1 MLQHKIIIKMI
12 LIFPVLVLF
21 PWEIKICLLLALSG
35 VLVSNLRSGGPLLPF
50 HLRERGLLDFPSL
63 FLIVL
68 TAWLSTLIVVV
79 RVKVFK
85 SGTFFNLLIVLFL
98 SLALR
103 FRVTSLFLFYL
114 FFEWSLLPIF
124 LIILGWGY
132 QPERLRA
139 SLLLF
144 FYTLFASLPLLLV
157 LLYWSQT
164 AFITRFKDIILIL
177 TQRTTRF
184 VTLRFITILAF
195 VVKFPIYFV
204 HLWLPKAHVEAPVAG
219 SIILAGVLLKLGGY
233 GIIRLSAFFLH
244 NPLIFSVGILTMWGG
259 GVLGALCLRIRD
271 IKVIIAYSSV
281 VHIRLVFIGV
291 ISYFSWG
298 LNGAIVIMVAHGL
311 CSSGMFAWAN
321 MVYERRHSRRLTLN
335 KGLLTISPSFR
346 FWWFLLIVR
355 NFAGPF
361 TLNLAGEIFLIINT
375 MVCRNLFW
383 VRIAFIS
390 FFSAGY
396 SLLLYSSTQQGRAV
410 AGNILGLERIS
421 LEQQVI
427 FAHVWPVY
435 LITISTVFS

>member
-1 MLQHKIIIKMI
+1 MSQ
-12 LIFPVLVLF
+12 
-21 PWEIKICLLLALSG
+21 
-35 VLVSNLRSGGPLLPF
+35 LRLEGPLLIF
-50 HLRERGLLDFPSL
+50 HLRERGLLDFPSF
-63 FLIVL
+63 FLITL
-68 TAWLSTLIVVV
+68 TAWLRVLIIII
-79 RVKVFK
+79 RVKIFK
-85 SGTFFNLLIVLFL
+85 SSAFFNLLIILFL
-98 SLALR
+98 RLALR
-103 FRVTSLFLFYL
+103 FSVASLFLFYL

-157 LLYWSQT
+157 LLYWGQI
-164 AFITRFKDIILIL
+164 AFITSFKDALLIL
-177 TQRTTRF
+177 TQRDVRSII
-184 VTLRFITILAF
+184 LRFITILAF

-219 SIILAGVLLKLGGY
+219 SIILAGILLKLGGY

-244 NPLIFSVGILTMWGG
+244 NPLIFSVGILTIWGG
-259 GVLGALCLRIRD
+259 GILGALCLRIRD

-281 VHIRLVFIGV
+281 VHISLVFIGV
-291 ISYFSWG
+291 IRYFSWG
-298 LNGAIVIMVAHGL
+298 LNGAMVIIVAHGL
-311 CSSGMFAWAN
+311 CSSGIFAWAN
-321 MVYERRHSRRLTLN
+321 IVYERRHSRRLTLN
-335 KGLLTISPSFR
+335 KGLLTISPSFS

-375 MVCRNLFW
+375 IVCRNLFW
-383 VRIAFIS
+383 VRIALIS

-396 SLLLYSSTQQGRAV
+396 SLLLYSSTQQGRTR
-410 AGNILGLERIS
+410 GRNILGLERNN

-435 LITISTVFS
+435 LIVISTVFS

>member
-1 MLQHKIIIKMI
+1 MI

-184 VTLRFITILAF
+184 VTLKFITILAF

>member
-68 TAWLSTLIVVV
+68 TAWLSTLIVVI

-85 SGTFFNLLIVLFL
+85 SGAFFNLLIVLFL

-164 AFITRFKDIILIL
+164 AFITRFKDIIIIL

-311 CSSGMFAWAN
+311 CSSGIFAWAN

-361 TLNLAGEIFLIINT
+361 TLNLAGEIFLIINA

-410 AGNILGLERIS
+410 AGNILGLERNS

>member
-1 MLQHKIIIKMI
+1 MSQ
-12 LIFPVLVLF
+12 
-21 PWEIKICLLLALSG
+21 
-35 VLVSNLRSGGPLLPF
+35 LRLEGPLLIF
-50 HLRERGLLDFPSL
+50 HLRERGLLDFPSF
-63 FLIVL
+63 FLITL
-68 TAWLSTLIVVV
+68 TAWLRVLIIII
-79 RVKVFK
+79 RVKIFK
-85 SGTFFNLLIVLFL
+85 SSAFFNLLIILFL
-98 SLALR
+98 RLALR
-103 FRVTSLFLFYL
+103 FSVASLFLFYL

-157 LLYWSQT
+157 LLYWRQI
-164 AFITRFKDIILIL
+164 AFITGFKDAVLIL
-177 TQRTTRF
+177 TQRGVRF
-184 VTLRFITILAF
+184 VILRFITILAF

-219 SIILAGVLLKLGGY
+219 SIILAGILLKLGGY

-244 NPLIFSVGILTMWGG
+244 NPLIFSVGVLTIWGG
-259 GVLGALCLRIRD
+259 GILGALCLRIRD

-291 ISYFSWG
+291 IRYFSWG
-298 LNGAIVIMVAHGL
+298 LNGAMVIIVAHGL
-311 CSSGMFAWAN
+311 CSSGIFAQAN
-321 MVYERRHSRRLTLN
+321 MVYERRHSRSLTLN
-335 KGLLTISPSFR
+335 KGLLTISPSFS

-383 VRIAFIS
+383 VRIALIS

-396 SLLLYSSTQQGRAV
+396 SLLLYSSTQQGRTG
-410 AGNILGLERIS
+410 AGNILGLERNN

-435 LITISTVFS
+435 LIVISTVFS

>member
-1 MLQHKIIIKMI
+1 MI

-396 SLLLYSSTQQGRAV
+396 SLLLYSSTQQGKAV

>member
-1 MLQHKIIIKMI
+1 M
-12 LIFPVLVLF
+12 V
-21 PWEIKICLLLALSG
+21 
-35 VLVSNLRSGGPLLPF
+35 
-50 HLRERGLLDFPSL
+50 
-63 FLIVL
+63 
-68 TAWLSTLIVVV
+68 
-79 RVKVFK
+79 
-85 SGTFFNLLIVLFL
+85 
-98 SLALR
+98 
-103 FRVTSLFLFYL
+103 SLFLFYL

-157 LLYWSQT
+157 LLYWRQI
-164 AFITRFKDIILIL
+164 AFITGFKDAILIL
-177 TQRTTRF
+177 TQRGVRF
-184 VTLRFITILAF
+184 VILRFITILAF

-219 SIILAGVLLKLGGY
+219 SIILAGILLKLGGY

-244 NPLIFSVGILTMWGG
+244 NPLIFSVGVLTIWGG
-259 GVLGALCLRIRD
+259 GILGALCLRIRD

-291 ISYFSWG
+291 IRYFSWG
-298 LNGAIVIMVAHGL
+298 LNGAIIIIVAHGL
-311 CSSGMFAWAN
+311 CSSGIFAWAN
-321 MVYERRHSRRLTLN
+321 MVYERRHSRSLTLN
-335 KGLLTISPSFR
+335 KGLLTISPSFS

-375 MVCRNLFW
+375 IVCRNLFW
-383 VRIAFIS
+383 VRIALIS

-396 SLLLYSSTQQGRAV
+396 SLLLYSSTQQGRTG
-410 AGNILGLERIS
+410 AGNILGLERNN

-435 LITISTVFS
+435 LIVISTVFS

>member
-1 MLQHKIIIKMI
+1 MSQ
-12 LIFPVLVLF
+12 
-21 PWEIKICLLLALSG
+21 
-35 VLVSNLRSGGPLLPF
+35 LRLEGPLLIF
-50 HLRERGLLDFPSL
+50 HLRERGLLDFPRL
-63 FLIVL
+63 FLIIL
-68 TAWLSTLIVVV
+68 TAWLRVLIIII
-79 RVKVFK
+79 RVKIFK
-85 SGTFFNLLIVLFL
+85 SGAFFNLLIILFL
-98 SLALR
+98 RLALR
-103 FRVTSLFLFYL
+103 FSVASLFLFYL

-157 LLYWSQT
+157 LLYWGQI
-164 AFITRFKDIILIL
+164 AFITSFKDALLIL
-177 TQRTTRF
+177 TQRDVRSII
-184 VTLRFITILAF
+184 LRFITILAF

-219 SIILAGVLLKLGGY
+219 SIILAGILLKLGGY

-244 NPLIFSVGILTMWGG
+244 NPLIFSVGILTIWGG
-259 GVLGALCLRIRD
+259 GILGALCLRIRD

-281 VHIRLVFIGV
+281 VHISLVFIGV
-291 ISYFSWG
+291 IRYFSWG
-298 LNGAIVIMVAHGL
+298 LNGAMVIIVAHGL
-311 CSSGMFAWAN
+311 CSSGIFAWAN
-321 MVYERRHSRRLTLN
+321 IVYERRHSRRLTLN
-335 KGLLTISPSFR
+335 KGLLTISPSFS

-375 MVCRNLFW
+375 IVCRNLFW
-383 VRIAFIS
+383 VRIALIS

-396 SLLLYSSTQQGRAV
+396 SLLLYSSTQQGRTG
-410 AGNILGLERIS
+410 AGNILGLEGNN

-435 LITISTVFS
+435 LIVISTVFS

>member
-1 MLQHKIIIKMI
+1 MSQ
-12 LIFPVLVLF
+12 
-21 PWEIKICLLLALSG
+21 
-35 VLVSNLRSGGPLLPF
+35 LRLEGPLLIF
-50 HLRERGLLDFPSL
+50 HLRERGLLDFPSF
-63 FLIVL
+63 FLITL
-68 TAWLSTLIVVV
+68 TAWLRVLIIII
-79 RVKVFK
+79 RVKIFK
-85 SGTFFNLLIVLFL
+85 SSAFFNLLIILFL
-98 SLALR
+98 RLALR
-103 FRVTSLFLFYL
+103 FSVASLFLFYL

-157 LLYWSQT
+157 LLYWRQI
-164 AFITRFKDIILIL
+164 AFITGFKDAVLIL
-177 TQRTTRF
+177 TQRGVRF
-184 VTLRFITILAF
+184 VILRFITILAF

-219 SIILAGVLLKLGGY
+219 SIILAGILLKLGGY

-244 NPLIFSVGILTMWGG
+244 NPLIFSVGVLTIWGG
-259 GVLGALCLRIRD
+259 GILGALCLRIRD

-291 ISYFSWG
+291 IRYFSWG
-298 LNGAIVIMVAHGL
+298 LNGAMVIIVAHGL
-311 CSSGMFAWAN
+311 CSSGIFAWAN
-321 MVYERRHSRRLTLN
+321 MVYERRHSRSLTLN
-335 KGLLTISPSFR
+335 KGLLTISPSFS

-383 VRIAFIS
+383 VRIALIS

-396 SLLLYSSTQQGRAV
+396 SLLLYSSTQQGRTG
-410 AGNILGLERIS
+410 AGNILGLEGNN

-427 FAHVWPVY
+427 FAHVWPVC
-435 LITISTVFS
+435 LIVISTVFS

>member
-1 MLQHKIIIKMI
+1 MI

-244 NPLIFSVGILTMWGG
+244 NPLIFSVGVLTMWGG

-383 VRIAFIS
+383 VRIALIS

-410 AGNILGLERIS
+410 AGNILGLERNS

>member
-1 MLQHKIIIKMI
+1 MSQ
-12 LIFPVLVLF
+12 
-21 PWEIKICLLLALSG
+21 
-35 VLVSNLRSGGPLLPF
+35 LRLEGPLLIF
-50 HLRERGLLDFPSL
+50 HLRERGLLDFPRL
-63 FLIVL
+63 FLIIL
-68 TAWLSTLIVVV
+68 TAWLRVLIIII
-79 RVKVFK
+79 RVKIFK
-85 SGTFFNLLIVLFL
+85 SGAFFNLLIILFL
-98 SLALR
+98 RLALR
-103 FRVTSLFLFYL
+103 FSVASLFLFYL

-157 LLYWSQT
+157 LLYWGQI
-164 AFITRFKDIILIL
+164 AFITSFKDALLIL
-177 TQRTTRF
+177 TQRDVRSII
-184 VTLRFITILAF
+184 LRFITILAF

-219 SIILAGVLLKLGGY
+219 SIILAGILLKLGGY

-244 NPLIFSVGILTMWGG
+244 NPLIFSVGILTIWGG
-259 GVLGALCLRIRD
+259 GILGALCLRIRD

-281 VHIRLVFIGV
+281 VHISLVFIGV
-291 ISYFSWG
+291 IRYFSWG
-298 LNGAIVIMVAHGL
+298 LNGAMVIIVAHGL
-311 CSSGMFAWAN
+311 CSSGIFAWAN
-321 MVYERRHSRRLTLN
+321 IVYERRHSRRLTLN
-335 KGLLTISPSFR
+335 KGLLTISPSFS

-375 MVCRNLFW
+375 IVCRNLFW
-383 VRIAFIS
+383 VRIALIS

-396 SLLLYSSTQQGRAV
+396 SLLLYSSTQQGRTR
-410 AGNILGLERIS
+410 GRNILGLERNS

-435 LITISTVFS
+435 LIVISTVFS

>member
-1 MLQHKIIIKMI
+1 MSQ
-12 LIFPVLVLF
+12 
-21 PWEIKICLLLALSG
+21 
-35 VLVSNLRSGGPLLPF
+35 LRLEGPLLIF
-50 HLRERGLLDFPSL
+50 HLRERGLLDFPRL
-63 FLIVL
+63 FLIIL
-68 TAWLSTLIVVV
+68 TAWLRALIIII
-79 RVKVFK
+79 RVKIFK
-85 SGTFFNLLIVLFL
+85 SGAFFNLLIILFL
-98 SLALR
+98 RLALR
-103 FRVTSLFLFYL
+103 FSVASLFLFYL

-157 LLYWSQT
+157 LLYWGQI
-164 AFITRFKDIILIL
+164 AFITSFKDALLIL
-177 TQRTTRF
+177 TQRDARSII
-184 VTLRFITILAF
+184 LRFITILAF

-219 SIILAGVLLKLGGY
+219 SIILAGILLKLGGY

-244 NPLIFSVGILTMWGG
+244 NPLIFSVGILTIWGG
-259 GVLGALCLRIRD
+259 GILGALCLRIRD

-281 VHIRLVFIGV
+281 VHISLVFIGV
-291 ISYFSWG
+291 IRYFSWG
-298 LNGAIVIMVAHGL
+298 LNGAMVIIVAHGL
-311 CSSGMFAWAN
+311 CSSGIFAWAN
-321 MVYERRHSRRLTLN
+321 IVYERRHSRRLTLN
-335 KGLLTISPSFR
+335 KGLLTISPSFS

-375 MVCRNLFW
+375 IVCRNLFW
-383 VRIAFIS
+383 VRIALIS

-396 SLLLYSSTQQGRAV
+396 SLLLYSSTQQGRTR
-410 AGNILGLERIS
+410 GRNILGLERNN

-435 LITISTVFS
+435 LIVISTVFS

>member
-68 TAWLSTLIVVV
+68 TAWLSTLIVVI

-85 SGTFFNLLIVLFL
+85 SGAFFNLLIVLFL

-410 AGNILGLERIS
+410 AGNILGLERNS

>member
-1 MLQHKIIIKMI
+1 MSQ
-12 LIFPVLVLF
+12 
-21 PWEIKICLLLALSG
+21 
-35 VLVSNLRSGGPLLPF
+35 LRLEGPLLIF
-50 HLRERGLLDFPSL
+50 HLRERGLLDFPRL
-63 FLIVL
+63 FLIIL
-68 TAWLSTLIVVV
+68 TAWLRVLIIII
-79 RVKVFK
+79 RVKIFK
-85 SGTFFNLLIVLFL
+85 SGAFFNLLIILFL
-98 SLALR
+98 RLALR
-103 FRVTSLFLFYL
+103 FSVASLFLFYL

-157 LLYWSQT
+157 LLYWGQI
-164 AFITRFKDIILIL
+164 AFITSFKDALLIL
-177 TQRTTRF
+177 TQRDVRSII
-184 VTLRFITILAF
+184 LRFITILAF

-219 SIILAGVLLKLGGY
+219 SIILAGILLKLGGY

-244 NPLIFSVGILTMWGG
+244 NPLIFSVGILTIWGG
-259 GVLGALCLRIRD
+259 GILGALCLRIRD

-281 VHIRLVFIGV
+281 VHISLVFIGV
-291 ISYFSWG
+291 IRYFSWG
-298 LNGAIVIMVAHGL
+298 LNGAMVIIVAHGL
-311 CSSGMFAWAN
+311 CSSGIFAWAN
-321 MVYERRHSRRLTLN
+321 IVYERRHSRRLTLN
-335 KGLLTISPSFR
+335 KGLLTISPSFS

-383 VRIAFIS
+383 VRIALIS

-396 SLLLYSSTQQGRAV
+396 SLLLYSSTQQGRTR
-410 AGNILGLERIS
+410 GRNILGLERNN

-435 LITISTVFS
+435 LIVISTVFS

>member
-1 MLQHKIIIKMI
+1 MI

-68 TAWLSTLIVVV
+68 TAWLSTLIVVI

-85 SGTFFNLLIVLFL
+85 SGAFFNLLIVLFL

-164 AFITRFKDIILIL
+164 AFITRFKDIIIIL

-361 TLNLAGEIFLIINT
+361 TLNLAGEIFLIINA

-383 VRIAFIS
+383 VRIALIS

-410 AGNILGLERIS
+410 AGNILGLERNS

>member
-1 MLQHKIIIKMI
+1 MSQ
-12 LIFPVLVLF
+12 
-21 PWEIKICLLLALSG
+21 
-35 VLVSNLRSGGPLLPF
+35 LRLEGPLLIF
-50 HLRERGLLDFPSL
+50 HLRERGLLDFPRL
-63 FLIVL
+63 FLIIL
-68 TAWLSTLIVVV
+68 TAWLRALIIII
-79 RVKVFK
+79 RVKIFK
-85 SGTFFNLLIVLFL
+85 SGAFFNLLIILFL
-98 SLALR
+98 RLALR
-103 FRVTSLFLFYL
+103 FSVASLFLFYL

-144 FYTLFASLPLLLV
+144 FYTLFASLPLLLA
-157 LLYWSQT
+157 LLYWGQI
-164 AFITRFKDIILIL
+164 AFITSFKDALLIL
-177 TQRTTRF
+177 TQRDARSII
-184 VTLRFITILAF
+184 LRFITILAF

-219 SIILAGVLLKLGGY
+219 SIILAGILLKLGGY

-244 NPLIFSVGILTMWGG
+244 NPLIFSVGILTIWGG
-259 GVLGALCLRIRD
+259 GILGALCLRIRD

-281 VHIRLVFIGV
+281 VHISLVFIGV
-291 ISYFSWG
+291 IRYFSWG
-298 LNGAIVIMVAHGL
+298 LNGAMVIIVAHGL
-311 CSSGMFAWAN
+311 CSSGIFAWAN
-321 MVYERRHSRRLTLN
+321 IVYERRHSRRLTLN
-335 KGLLTISPSFR
+335 KGLLTISPSFS

-375 MVCRNLFW
+375 IVCRNLFW
-383 VRIAFIS
+383 VRIALIS

-396 SLLLYSSTQQGRAV
+396 SLLLYSSTQQGRTR
-410 AGNILGLERIS
+410 GRNILGLERNN

-435 LITISTVFS
+435 LIVISTVFS

>member
-1 MLQHKIIIKMI
+1 MSQ
-12 LIFPVLVLF
+12 
-21 PWEIKICLLLALSG
+21 
-35 VLVSNLRSGGPLLPF
+35 LRLEGPLLIF
-50 HLRERGLLDFPSL
+50 HLRERGLLDFPSF
-63 FLIVL
+63 FLITL
-68 TAWLSTLIVVV
+68 TAWLRVLIIII
-79 RVKVFK
+79 RVKIFK
-85 SGTFFNLLIVLFL
+85 SSAFFNLLIILFL
-98 SLALR
+98 RLALR
-103 FRVTSLFLFYL
+103 FSVASLFLFYL

-157 LLYWSQT
+157 LLYWRQI
-164 AFITRFKDIILIL
+164 AFITGFKDAVLIL
-177 TQRTTRF
+177 TQRGVRF
-184 VTLRFITILAF
+184 VILRFITILAF

-219 SIILAGVLLKLGGY
+219 SIILAGILLKLGGY

-244 NPLIFSVGILTMWGG
+244 NPLMFSVGVLTIWGG
-259 GVLGALCLRIRD
+259 GILGALCLRIRD
-271 IKVIIAYSSV
+271 IKVMIAYSSV

-291 ISYFSWG
+291 IRYFSWG
-298 LNGAIVIMVAHGL
+298 LNGAMVIIVAHGL
-311 CSSGMFAWAN
+311 CSSGIFAWAN
-321 MVYERRHSRRLTLN
+321 MVYERRHSRSLTLN
-335 KGLLTISPSFR
+335 KGLLTISPSFS

-383 VRIAFIS
+383 VRIALIS

-396 SLLLYSSTQQGRAV
+396 SLLLYSSTQQGRTG
-410 AGNILGLERIS
+410 AGNILGLEGNN

-435 LITISTVFS
+435 LIVISTVFS

>member
-1 MLQHKIIIKMI
+1 MSQ
-12 LIFPVLVLF
+12 
-21 PWEIKICLLLALSG
+21 
-35 VLVSNLRSGGPLLPF
+35 LRLEGPLLIF
-50 HLRERGLLDFPSL
+50 HLRERGLLDFPRL
-63 FLIVL
+63 FLIIL
-68 TAWLSTLIVVV
+68 TAWLRALIIII
-79 RVKVFK
+79 RVKIFK
-85 SGTFFNLLIVLFL
+85 SGAFFNLLIILFL
-98 SLALR
+98 RLALR
-103 FRVTSLFLFYL
+103 FSVASLFLFYL

-157 LLYWSQT
+157 LLYWGQI
-164 AFITRFKDIILIL
+164 AFITSFKDALLIL
-177 TQRTTRF
+177 TQRDVRSII
-184 VTLRFITILAF
+184 LRFITILAF

-219 SIILAGVLLKLGGY
+219 SIILAGILLKLGGY

-244 NPLIFSVGILTMWGG
+244 NPLIFSVGILTIWGG
-259 GVLGALCLRIRD
+259 GILGALCLRIRD

-281 VHIRLVFIGV
+281 VHISLVFIGV
-291 ISYFSWG
+291 IRYFSWG
-298 LNGAIVIMVAHGL
+298 LNGAMVIIVAHGL
-311 CSSGMFAWAN
+311 CSSGIFAWAN
-321 MVYERRHSRRLTLN
+321 IVYERRHSRRLTLN
-335 KGLLTISPSFR
+335 KGLLTISPSFS

-375 MVCRNLFW
+375 IVCRNLFW
-383 VRIAFIS
+383 VRIALIS

-396 SLLLYSSTQQGRAV
+396 SLLLYSSTQQGRTR
-410 AGNILGLERIS
+410 GRNILGLERNN

-435 LITISTVFS
+435 LIVISTVFS

>member
-1 MLQHKIIIKMI
+1 MSQ
-12 LIFPVLVLF
+12 
-21 PWEIKICLLLALSG
+21 
-35 VLVSNLRSGGPLLPF
+35 LRLEGPLLIF
-50 HLRERGLLDFPSL
+50 HLRERGLLDFPSF
-63 FLIVL
+63 FLITL
-68 TAWLSTLIVVV
+68 TAWLRVLIIII
-79 RVKVFK
+79 RVKIFK
-85 SGTFFNLLIVLFL
+85 SSAFFNLLIILFL
-98 SLALR
+98 RLALR
-103 FRVTSLFLFYL
+103 FSVASLFLFYL

-157 LLYWSQT
+157 LLYWRQI
-164 AFITRFKDIILIL
+164 AFITVFKDAVLIL
-177 TQRTTRF
+177 TQRGVRF
-184 VTLRFITILAF
+184 VILRFITILAF

-244 NPLIFSVGILTMWGG
+244 NPLIFSVGVLTIWGG
-259 GVLGALCLRIRD
+259 GILGALCLRIRD
-271 IKVIIAYSSV
+271 IKVMIAYSSV

-291 ISYFSWG
+291 IRYFSWG
-298 LNGAIVIMVAHGL
+298 LNGAMVIIVAHGL
-311 CSSGMFAWAN
+311 CSSGIFAWAN
-321 MVYERRHSRRLTLN
+321 MVYERRHSRSLTLN
-335 KGLLTISPSFR
+335 KGLLTISPSFS

-383 VRIAFIS
+383 VRIALIS

-396 SLLLYSSTQQGRAV
+396 SLLLYSSTQQGRTG
-410 AGNILGLERIS
+410 AGNILGLERNN

-435 LITISTVFS
+435 LIVISTVFS

>member
-1 MLQHKIIIKMI
+1 M
-12 LIFPVLVLF
+12 
-21 PWEIKICLLLALSG
+21 
-35 VLVSNLRSGGPLLPF
+35 
-50 HLRERGLLDFPSL
+50 RERGLLDFPRL
-63 FLIVL
+63 FLIIL
-68 TAWLSTLIVVV
+68 TAWLRALIIII
-79 RVKVFK
+79 RVKIFK
-85 SGTFFNLLIVLFL
+85 SGAFFNLLIILFL
-98 SLALR
+98 RLALR
-103 FRVTSLFLFYL
+103 FSVASLFLFYL

-157 LLYWSQT
+157 LLYWGQI
-164 AFITRFKDIILIL
+164 AFITSFKDALLIL
-177 TQRTTRF
+177 TQRDVRSII
-184 VTLRFITILAF
+184 LRFITILAF

-219 SIILAGVLLKLGGY
+219 SIILAGILLKLGGY

-244 NPLIFSVGILTMWGG
+244 NPLIFSVGILTIWGG
-259 GVLGALCLRIRD
+259 GILGALCLRIRD

-281 VHIRLVFIGV
+281 VHISLVFIGV
-291 ISYFSWG
+291 IRYFSWG
-298 LNGAIVIMVAHGL
+298 LNGAMVIIVAHGL
-311 CSSGMFAWAN
+311 CSSGIFAWAN
-321 MVYERRHSRRLTLN
+321 IVYERRHSRRLTLN
-335 KGLLTISPSFR
+335 KGLLTISPSFS

-375 MVCRNLFW
+375 IVCRNLFW
-383 VRIAFIS
+383 VRIALIS

-396 SLLLYSSTQQGRAV
+396 SLLLYSSTQQGRTR
-410 AGNILGLERIS
+410 GRNILGLERNN

-435 LITISTVFS
+435 LIVISTVFS

>member
-1 MLQHKIIIKMI
+1 MSQ
-12 LIFPVLVLF
+12 
-21 PWEIKICLLLALSG
+21 
-35 VLVSNLRSGGPLLPF
+35 LRLEGPLLIF
-50 HLRERGLLDFPSL
+50 HLRERGLLDFPSF
-63 FLIVL
+63 FLITL
-68 TAWLSTLIVVV
+68 TAWLRVLIIII
-79 RVKVFK
+79 RVKIFK
-85 SGTFFNLLIVLFL
+85 SSAFFNLLIILFL
-98 SLALR
+98 RLALR
-103 FRVTSLFLFYL
+103 FSVASLFLFYL

-157 LLYWSQT
+157 LLYWRQI
-164 AFITRFKDIILIL
+164 AFITGFKDAVLIL
-177 TQRTTRF
+177 TQRGVRF
-184 VTLRFITILAF
+184 VILRFITILAF

-219 SIILAGVLLKLGGY
+219 SIILAGILLKLGGY

-244 NPLIFSVGILTMWGG
+244 NPLIFSVGVLTIWGG
-259 GVLGALCLRIRD
+259 GILGALCLRIRD

-291 ISYFSWG
+291 IRYFSWG
-298 LNGAIVIMVAHGL
+298 LNGAMIIIVAHGL
-311 CSSGMFAWAN
+311 CSSGIFAWAN
-321 MVYERRHSRRLTLN
+321 MVYERRHSRSLTLN
-335 KGLLTISPSFR
+335 KGLLTISPSFS

-375 MVCRNLFW
+375 IVCRNLFW
-383 VRIAFIS
+383 VRIALIS

-396 SLLLYSSTQQGRAV
+396 SLLLYSSTQQGRTG
-410 AGNILGLERIS
+410 AGNILGLEGNN

-435 LITISTVFS
+435 LIVISTVFS

>member
-1 MLQHKIIIKMI
+1 VLQHKIIIKMI

-68 TAWLSTLIVVV
+68 TAWLSTLIVVI

-85 SGTFFNLLIVLFL
+85 SGAFFNLLIVLFL

-164 AFITRFKDIILIL
+164 AFITRFKDIIIIL

-311 CSSGMFAWAN
+311 CSSGIFAWAN

-361 TLNLAGEIFLIINT
+361 TLNLAGEIFLIINA

-410 AGNILGLERIS
+410 AGNILGLERNS

>member
-1 MLQHKIIIKMI
+1 MSQ
-12 LIFPVLVLF
+12 
-21 PWEIKICLLLALSG
+21 
-35 VLVSNLRSGGPLLPF
+35 LRLEGPLLIF
-50 HLRERGLLDFPSL
+50 HLRERGLLDFPSF
-63 FLIVL
+63 FLITL
-68 TAWLSTLIVVV
+68 TAWLRVLIIII
-79 RVKVFK
+79 RVKIFK
-85 SGTFFNLLIVLFL
+85 SSAFFNLLIILFL
-98 SLALR
+98 RLALR
-103 FRVTSLFLFYL
+103 FSVASLFLFYL

-157 LLYWSQT
+157 LLYWRQI
-164 AFITRFKDIILIL
+164 AFITGFKDAVLIL
-177 TQRTTRF
+177 TQRGVRF
-184 VTLRFITILAF
+184 VILRFITILAF

-219 SIILAGVLLKLGGY
+219 SIILAGILLKLGGY

-244 NPLIFSVGILTMWGG
+244 NPLIFSVGVLTIWGG
-259 GVLGALCLRIRD
+259 GILGALCLRIRD

-291 ISYFSWG
+291 IRYFSWG
-298 LNGAIVIMVAHGL
+298 LNGAMVIIVAHGL
-311 CSSGMFAWAN
+311 CSSGIFAQAN
-321 MVYERRHSRRLTLN
+321 MVYERRHSRSLTLN
-335 KGLLTISPSFR
+335 KGLLTISPSFS

-383 VRIAFIS
+383 VRIALLS

-396 SLLLYSSTQQGRAV
+396 SLLLYSSTQQGRTG
-410 AGNILGLERIS
+410 AGNILGLEGNN

-435 LITISTVFS
+435 LIVISTVFS

>member
-1 MLQHKIIIKMI
+1 MSQ
-12 LIFPVLVLF
+12 
-21 PWEIKICLLLALSG
+21 
-35 VLVSNLRSGGPLLPF
+35 LRLEGPLLIF
-50 HLRERGLLDFPSL
+50 HLRERGLLDFPSF
-63 FLIVL
+63 FLITL
-68 TAWLSTLIVVV
+68 TAWLRVLIIII
-79 RVKVFK
+79 RVKIFK
-85 SGTFFNLLIVLFL
+85 SSAFFNLLIILFL
-98 SLALR
+98 RLALR
-103 FRVTSLFLFYL
+103 FSVASLFLFYL

-157 LLYWSQT
+157 LLYWRQI
-164 AFITRFKDIILIL
+164 AFITGFKDAVLIL
-177 TQRTTRF
+177 TQRGVRF
-184 VTLRFITILAF
+184 VILRFITILAF

-219 SIILAGVLLKLGGY
+219 SIILAGILLKLGGY

-244 NPLIFSVGILTMWGG
+244 NPLMFSVGALTIWGG
-259 GVLGALCLRIRD
+259 GILGALCLRIRD
-271 IKVIIAYSSV
+271 IKVMIAYSSV

-291 ISYFSWG
+291 IRYFSWG
-298 LNGAIVIMVAHGL
+298 LNGAMVIIVAHGL
-311 CSSGMFAWAN
+311 CSSGIFAWAN
-321 MVYERRHSRRLTLN
+321 MVYERRHSRSLTLN
-335 KGLLTISPSFR
+335 KGLLTISPSFS

-383 VRIAFIS
+383 VRIALIS

-396 SLLLYSSTQQGRAV
+396 SLLLYSSTQQGRTG
-410 AGNILGLERIS
+410 AGDILGLERNN

-435 LITISTVFS
+435 LIVISTVFS